1 MTSML
6 GYESKERGIGKLQEL
21 RQQEIDQSMITAL
34 IEQVSH
40 ESKNLSLI
48 DRCTSMLTLSYLQ
61 TRMSYRTLALS

>member
-34 IEQVSH
+34 TEQDSH

-61 TRMSYRTLALS
+61 TRMSYRTLAPS